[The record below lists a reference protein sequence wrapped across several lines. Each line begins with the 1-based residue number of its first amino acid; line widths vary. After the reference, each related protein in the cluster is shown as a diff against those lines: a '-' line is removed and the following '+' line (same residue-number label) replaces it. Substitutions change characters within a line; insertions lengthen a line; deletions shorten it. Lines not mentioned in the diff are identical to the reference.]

1 MTNAIVLNTMTGA
14 VSEYSG
20 FDFQSA
26 TPTHAGNALGLYAL
40 GGDLD
45 GAAPIDAQIITGK
58 PQWGSSL
65 KKFVSTVY
73 FAMKG
78 AGMGELT
85 VYGENDQYT
94 YTFPVRA
101 SGESRCQT
109 GRGIRENYM
118 AFGFCNIGGAAFR
131 LDRIEALTAQSTSR
145 RV

>member
-1 MTNAIVLNTMTGA
+1 MNTIVLNTMTGA
-14 VSEYSG
+14 VSEYAG
-20 FDFQSA
+20 FDFQSL
-26 TPTHAGNALGLYAL
+26 TPTHAGNAVGLYVL

-45 GAAPIDAQIITGK
+45 GQAPITAQIVTGK
-58 PQWGSSL
+58 PQWGTSL

-78 AGMGELT
+78 VGTGELT
-85 VYGENDQYT
+85 VYGENDHYS

-101 SGESRCQT
+101 SGESRCLT
-109 GRGIRENYM
+109 GRGIRENYL
-118 AFGFCNIGGAAFR
+118 AFGFRNINGAAFR

>member
-1 MTNAIVLNTMTGA
+1 MNTIVLNTMTGA
-14 VSEYSG
+14 ISEYSG
-20 FDFQSA
+20 FDFQSV
-26 TPTHAGNALGLYAL
+26 TPTHAGNAVGLYAL

-45 GAAPIDAQIITGK
+45 GTAPITAQIVTGK
-58 PQWGSSL
+58 PQWGNSL

-78 AGMGELT
+78 VGAGELT

-101 SGESRCQT
+101 SGESRCLT
-109 GRGIRENYM
+109 GRGIRENYL
-118 AFGFCNIGGAAFR
+118 AFGFRNIGGAAFR
-131 LDRIEALTAQSTSR
+131 LDRIEALTAQSKSR